1 MADKVC
7 LPTASDIESQI
18 PSERVLTSNSVARVC
33 AHIIMFLLALM
44 LIMVTTITI
53 AAAMVWVDMTYGNS
67 SESFDTLFE
76 KSVGRALGAQTCIM
90 ICCMLIYLA
99 YSWRLMLDLHRPS
112 THAPLRARRC
122 RRTGN
127 RELYLFLWYVCM
139 PVPLPFACV
148 TRANK

>member
-112 THAPLRARRC
+112 THAPSEPAVAGEPGIGSCTCSCGMFACLFHCHLRA
-122 RRTGN
+122 
-127 RELYLFLWYVCM
+127 
-139 PVPLPFACV
+139 
-148 TRANK
+148 